1 MLSVSPAVIFFSKS
15 FMKESTLYKTS
26 LLILLLGLGFLFLYS
41 QEFDLKVVETIDSQS
56 LDQTVKLK
64 GVVQSLRV
72 SDKALFLK
80 VTGERIETTEVIFF
94 PQEEVF
100 LQEGDTVEIIG
111 TVDQYRGKKEVIA
124 SKVTLK

>member
-1 MLSVSPAVIFFSKS
+1 
-15 FMKESTLYKTS
+15 MKESTLYKTS